1 MTMINTLREYDKMS
15 PSEFIE
21 NKIRVSI
28 INSEILSYQTKVD
41 SFDAYLDVAK
51 ATLTTQELCNIII
64 NELVSNNITNFKLE
78 DVTSVCL
85 LLYLKNGLSN
95 TSLIQSEMP
104 SSYAT
109 DANNKHH
116 SYTLIDI
123 LKVDY
128 STIHINQ
135 HVKDVKPLRIYSQDW
150 NGYASNVEAFLQ
162 KHYKIINHQKVNIDH
177 ESASVY
183 YVNVNQDA
191 LPLSILTFIKNNLR
205 PAIKVVQTY
214 KSHIKEMSNLANIL
228 THLNGNVLY
237 ANAIS
242 YNTNEQKKLFIDDCL
257 KTSSIPNKNIKFD
270 IHPDV
275 AKQIKTL
282 LNIRPNQQ
290 LN

>member
-1 MTMINTLREYDKMS
+1 MIGTLREYDKMS

-28 INSEILSYQTKVD
+28 INSEILDYQTKVN

-51 ATLTTQELCNIII
+51 ATLSTQELCNIII

-85 LLYLKNGLSN
+85 LLYLKNALSN
-95 TSLIQSEMP
+95 TSIIQSEMP
-104 SSYAT
+104 SRYAT
-109 DANNKHH
+109 DINNKHH
-116 SYTLIDI
+116 SYTIIDI
-123 LKVDY
+123 LKFDY
-128 STIHINQ
+128 STIRINQ
-135 HVKDVKPLRIYSQDW
+135 YIKDVKPLRIYNQDW

-162 KHYKIINHQKVNIDH
+162 KHYDIINHQKVNIDH

-183 YVNVNQDA
+183 YVNVKQDA
-191 LPLSILTFIKNNLR
+191 LPLSILTFTKNNLHQ
-205 PAIKVVQTY
+205 AIKVVQTY

-237 ANAIS
+237 ADGIS
-242 YNTNEQKKLFIDDCL
+242 YTTNEEKKLFIDACL
-257 KTSSIPNKNIKFD
+257 KTSGIPNKNIKFN

-275 AKQIKTL
+275 VKQIKTL
-282 LNIRPNQQ
+282 LNIRTHQQ
-290 LN
+290 LR